1 MDLTNFGIKNTKAR
15 ECLLKILKYNKD
27 PITAEELYLKM
38 PQGLT
43 NLSTVYRSLHTF
55 CDVGVV
61 SKEIRPDGK
70 SLYSYL
76 GHEHHHVLICIK
88 CNKKIYLTDCPYKKI
103 NDEIYQK
110 TGFLIDNH
118 HIELY
123 GYCKD
128 CQASK

>member
-61 SKEIRPDGK
+61 SKEISPDGK
-70 SLYSYL
+70 SL
-76 GHEHHHVLICIK
+76 
-88 CNKKIYLTDCPYKKI
+88 
-103 NDEIYQK
+103 
-110 TGFLIDNH
+110 
-118 HIELY
+118 
-123 GYCKD
+123 
-128 CQASK
+128 